1 MARYQ
6 AIVSVGS
13 NIEPVRNI
21 DQAIEILRAEQEL
34 IGQSTMIQTRPVG
47 LANQPDFINGALLV
61 ETDLDYDDFNRY
73 LKNVESRLQRVREG
87 QDFGPRTIDLDI
99 VVWEQEVVHDDY
111 YQYEHTRIPVGEI
124 IDRYAIDISQDRR
137 DK

>member
-99 VVWEQEVVHDDY
+99 VVWDRKVVHDDY
-111 YQYEHTRIPVGEI
+111 YQYEHTRIPVDEI
-124 IDRYAIDISQDRR
+124 IDRYQVDIIHGRR
-137 DK
+137 EK

>member
-73 LKNVESRLQRVREG
+73 LKNVERRLQRTRG
-87 QDFGPRTIDLDI
+87 DQSHGPRTIDLDI
-99 VVWEQEVVHDDY
+99 VVWDRKVVHDDY